1 MIMKKKIFTSLGLM
15 SGTSMDGVDLSVIK
29 SDGYEEFSSILNIYS
44 QFDNDLYEQ
53 LIDIRDKI
61 SEVNDLKIH
70 SDILNKLEKKFTLFN
85 GKIINDVIQNIDE
98 EIDLIGFHGQTI
110 FHNSKVRISKQ
121 LGDGKLLSNLI
132 RKIVVNNF
140 RQNDLNHGGQGAP
153 LTPIF
158 HNLISKIIKI
168 KFQIE
173 FPLSII
179 NIGGITNVT
188 QIIDSSNCLNQK
200 FFAYD
205 IAPGN
210 CLIDEWV
217 KKHTNSKYDRDGNY
231 ANSGKVDNL
240 VLNQAIDN
248 FEIKSFDNSLD
259 VKDFDFSFVK
269 GLSFEDGCAT
279 LTKFTAFLIS
289 DGIKKISKKNNI
301 FSKNIIFCGG
311 GRKNKFLINSI
322 QEFLDDI
329 NIKLDNMDNYHFD
342 GNFIESQAF
351 AFLAIRSYLNLPI
364 SFPNTTRCKQAI
376 PGGEIQKNFQ

>member
-29 SDGYEEFSSILNIYS
+29 SDGYEEFTSILNIYS

-289 DGIKKISKKNNI
+289 DGIKKISKKNDI

-322 QEFLDDI
+322 QEFLNDI

-342 GNFIESQAF
+342 GDFIESQAF

-364 SFPNTTRCKQAI
+364 SFPDTTRCEQAI
-376 PGGEIQKNFQ
+376 PGGEIQKNF